1 MPTEHARP
9 MVPVPV
15 WYERQLV
22 QLALSDQKWEG
33 RNSMKPALHRF
44 RPPVKPTRVEV
55 DRCPLCCD
63 LDGTLIH
70 SDTLHESILDGLRQN
85 PLAMAGLPLWL
96 LQGRAQFK
104 KRVADC
110 SQFDASTLPY
120 REDVLNA
127 LRQAR
132 AEGRQLVLVTAAHR
146 DIALAVAAHLQIF
159 DRIIA
164 SSDTQNLKG
173 PAKRAALD
181 NAFGEHNWDY
191 LGDSRDDL
199 DVWAGARKA
208 WIAGTVEPEDVEIE
222 RRFTTHSPASHASAF
237 VQALRPY
244 QWVKNVLLFLPF
256 LLGHHWADWRLW
268 LSALVSFV
276 AFSLTAS
283 AGYLVNDLLDRRT
296 DRLHP
301 RKKNRPFASGSL
313 PLKAGLAVPIL
324 LAAALALCLA
334 LSLKCALIVG
344 MYFAAT
350 IAYSLV
356 LKKIQLVDVLMLAGL
371 YSIRLVMGS
380 EATGT
385 PISLWLLRF
394 SLFMFLTLA
403 LAKRVAELRMLEQLQ
418 SAAKTLGRGYR
429 VADLPML
436 EMMGVGAG
444 YMAALVMV
452 LYIEGSDVARL
463 YPHPTYLWL
472 MLPLLLFWISHLWLV
487 AHRGE
492 LPDDPILF
500 AFRDPKSRLTGVAA
514 VLCVVAASL

>member
-1 MPTEHARP
+1 MPTILRIVRKVPSTIRP
-9 MVPVPV
+9 FRLQQRRPVV
-15 WYERQLV
+15 Y
-22 QLALSDQKWEG
+22 
-33 RNSMKPALHRF
+33 MKPAIHNSRSAVVS
-44 RPPVKPTRVEV
+44 PV
-55 DRCPLCCD
+55 DRAPLCCD

-70 SDTLHESILDGLRQN
+70 SDTLHESILDGIRQN
-85 PLAMAGLPLWL
+85 PLAMAALPLWL

-104 KRVADC
+104 KHVADH

-120 REDVLNA
+120 RDDVLNA

-146 DIALAVAAHLQIF
+146 DIATAVAAHLGIF

-181 NAFGEHNWDY
+181 KAFGDHNWDY
-191 LGDSRDDL
+191 LGDSHADL
-199 DVWAGARKA
+199 AVWAGARKA
-208 WIAGTVEPEDVEIE
+208 WVAGPIEPQHVEVE
-222 RRFTTHSPASHASAF
+222 RRFTIHSPASQVTAF
-237 VQALRPY
+237 VKALRPY

-256 LLGHHWADWRLW
+256 LLGHHWSDGRLW
-268 LSALVSFV
+268 LSAFVSFV
-276 AFSLTAS
+276 AFSLAAS
-283 AGYLVNDLLDRRT
+283 AGYLINDLLDRRA

-301 RKKNRPFASGSL
+301 RKKHRPFAAGTL
-313 PLKAGLAVPIL
+313 QLKAALAVPIL
-324 LAAALALCLA
+324 LAVALLLCLA
-334 LSLKCALIVG
+334 LPLKCTLIVG
-344 MYFAAT
+344 VYFAAS

-403 LAKRVAELRMLEQLQ
+403 LAKRVAELRMLEHLQ
-418 SAAKTLGRGYR
+418 SASKALGRGYR

-452 LYIEGSDVARL
+452 FYIEGSDVARL

-472 MLPLLLFWISHLWLV
+472 MLPVLLFWISHLWLV

-500 AFRDPKSRLTGVAA
+500 AFRDPKSRLTGLAA
-514 VLCVVAASL
+514 GLCVVAASL